1 MLRDSEP
8 IRLLETLR
16 SLNECIL
23 ILSTIFEFVLV
34 GTLQLLA
41 VEVKTRHLW
50 QQRRHLEGVCRR
62 CQLIVRAV

>member
-23 ILSTIFEFVLV
+23 IISTIFEFVLV
-34 GTLQLLA
+34 GMLRPLA

-50 QQRRHLEGVCRR
+50 RQRRHLEGVCRR
-62 CQLIVRAV
+62 CPLIVRAV